1 MRTVVCDT
9 QAVVDLRRAFV
20 PTVVCDFVDL
30 RRANRVGNTD
40 EIDVED
46 DFGDGNSCVFI
57 RKIITPLT

>member
-9 QAVVDLRRAFV
+9 QAVVDLPRAVV

-30 RRANRVGNTD
+30 RRANRVRKNM
-40 EIDVED
+40 
-46 DFGDGNSCVFI
+46 